1 MILGWR
7 SAPVIGILNVCP
19 TRTVVLGWDFTSTA
33 SLLILCLSVGGSG
46 HRAFD
51 TSIKHDGL
59 DLCHGSFRFE
69 MYP

>member
-1 MILGWR
+1 M
-7 SAPVIGILNVCP
+7 
-19 TRTVVLGWDFTSTA
+19 LGWDFTSTA

-59 DLCHGSFRFE
+59 DLSHGSFRFE
-69 MYP
+69 MYL